1 MEEYEMLIHTIG
13 SLGFPIVA
21 YFYLVLK
28 FERRL
33 EKLEEAL
40 NEVCE
45 TMSQI
50 QGFIKRENRLRQ
62 SNRLDD
68 E

>member
-1 MEEYEMLIHTIG
+1 MEEYEMIIHTIG

-21 YFYLVLK
+21 YFYLIMK
-28 FERRL
+28 FEKRL

-40 NEVCE
+40 DEVCD

-50 QGFIKRENRLRQ
+50 QGFIKRE
-62 SNRLDD
+62 SAKYSRLDN